1 MWKRFVNVIR
11 SFLGIFI
18 RGLEDPERMLQQYID
33 DMRSQVPKLNNTV
46 AEVMKTEILL
56 RGQIEQL
63 EKKVADLDAKVIAA
77 VKLGPQYD
85 AEAKTLIAAMET
97 AKEDLEDTT
106 VQHETAKKA
115 SDQAKLS
122 REDYMRTMQQKIAE
136 AMRLISQAKQ
146 AKMQEQLSSLMASF
160 EVGDTSD
167 TLERMK
173 AKVEERSAKAQARV
187 ELATTGV
194 DARMRD
200 ITRATVQ
207 IGVEDK
213 LLEYKRQLGLA
224 PPEAEAEVE
233 KKMEPVVLPEAE
245 AEAAAP
251 EAPPVETEKQSE
263 G

>member
-11 SFLGIFI
+11 SFFGLFI

-63 EKKVADLDAKVIAA
+63 EKKVADLDAKILAA
-77 VKLGPQYD
+77 VKLGPQYE
-85 AEAKTLIAAMET
+85 AEAKTMIAAMET
-97 AKEDLEDTT
+97 AKEDLEDTKA
-106 VQHETAKKA
+106 QHETAQKA
-115 SDQAKLS
+115 AEQAKQS
-122 REDYMRTMQQKIAE
+122 REDYMHGMQQKIAE

-146 AKMQEQLSSLMASF
+146 AKMQEQLSSLMTSF
-160 EVGDTSD
+160 EVGDQTD

-173 AKVEERSAKAQARV
+173 AKVEERAAKAQARV
-187 ELATTGV
+187 ELATSGV
-194 DARMRD
+194 DSRMRD
-200 ITRATVQ
+200 IHRATAQ
-207 IGVEDK
+207 IGVEEK

-224 PPEAEAEVE
+224 PPEEQPEVE
-233 KKMEPVVLPEAE
+233 KKMEPVAQTETE
-245 AEAAAP
+245 TG
-251 EAPPVETEKQSE
+251 EAPPAQTERQTE

>member
-1 MWKRFVNVIR
+1 MWKRFMNVIR
-11 SFLGIFI
+11 SFFGIFI

-63 EKKVADLDAKVIAA
+63 EKKIADLDARVLAA
-77 VKLGPQYD
+77 VKLGPQYE

-97 AKEDLEDTT
+97 AKEDLEDTKA
-106 VQHETAKKA
+106 QHETASKA
-115 SDQAKLS
+115 AEQAKLS
-122 REDYMRTMQQKIAE
+122 REDYLHGMQQKIAE

-146 AKMQEQLSSLMASF
+146 AKMQEQLSSLMTSF
-160 EVGDTSD
+160 EVGDTTD

-173 AKVEERSAKAQARV
+173 AKVEERAAKAQARV
-187 ELATTGV
+187 ELSTTGV

-200 ITRATVQ
+200 IQRATAQ
-207 IGVEDK
+207 IGVEEK

-224 PPEAEAEVE
+224 PAEEPAEVE
-233 KKMEPVVLPEAE
+233 KKMEPVAETEAE
-245 AEAAAP
+245 TTE
-251 EAPPVETEKQSE
+251 PPPPQTEKQTE
-263 G
+263 

>member
-1 MWKRFVNVIR
+1 MWKRFMNVIR
-11 SFLGIFI
+11 SFLGLFI

-63 EKKVADLDAKVIAA
+63 EKKIADLDARVLAA
-77 VKLGPQYD
+77 VKLGPQYE

-97 AKEDLEDTT
+97 AREDLEDTKA
-106 VQHETAKKA
+106 QHETASKA
-115 SDQAKLS
+115 AEQAKLS
-122 REDYMRTMQQKIAE
+122 REDYLHGMQQKIAE

-146 AKMQEQLSSLMASF
+146 AKMQEQLSSLMTSF
-160 EVGDTSD
+160 EVGDTTD

-173 AKVEERSAKAQARV
+173 AKVEERAAKAQARV
-187 ELATTGV
+187 ELSTTGV

-200 ITRATVQ
+200 IQRATAQ
-207 IGVEDK
+207 IGGEEK

-224 PPEAEAEVE
+224 PAEEPAEVE
-233 KKMEPVVLPEAE
+233 KKMEPVAETEAE
-245 AEAAAP
+245 TTE
-251 EAPPVETEKQSE
+251 PPSPRTEKTTE
-263 G
+263 

>member
-11 SFLGIFI
+11 SFFGLFV

-33 DMRSQVPKLNNTV
+33 DMRSQVPTLNNTV

-56 RGQIEQL
+56 RGQMDQL
-63 EKKVADLDAKVIAA
+63 EKKIADLDAKVVAA

-97 AKEDLEDTT
+97 SKEDLEDTKT
-106 VQHETAKKA
+106 QHETAVKA
-115 SDQAKLS
+115 AEQAKQS

-146 AKMQEQLSSLMASF
+146 AKMQEQLSGLMTSF
-160 EVGDTSD
+160 EVGDHTD

-173 AKVEERSAKAQARV
+173 AKVEERAAKAQARV

-200 ITRATVQ
+200 ITRATAQ
-207 IGVEDK
+207 IGVEER

-224 PPEAEAEVE
+224 PPEEEAVE
-233 KKMEPVVLPEAE
+233 KKMEPVAQTEP
-245 AEAAAP
+245 
-251 EAPPVETEKQSE
+251 ETESPDSSGPAPQTEQKTES
-263 G
+263 